1 MRAADT
7 DTMIHA
13 SVVEVAA
20 CDASVVEVSDVSER
34 RSVFGAGL
42 LVCSDGLGVLVGGG
56 ADVATAPFG
65 CSAVA
70 GSGVAT
76 AFGVG
81 VPADVPDVP
90 GDESARGGA
99 SAGASTTG
107 AGTATGATGS
117 GVAVTGAGAGT
128 ATGATGEGVGS
139 GAGSEVGSG
148 SGAGVGAGSEG
159 ASPGAVA
166 SLGGM
171 HPSPTLVH
179 PGLQVSALAGVTP

>member
-20 CDASVVEVSDVSER
+20 CDVSVFEVSDVSDT

-42 LVCSDGLGVLVGGG
+42 LVCSDGLGVLVGVG
-56 ADVATAPFG
+56 AEVATAPFG

-81 VPADVPDVP
+81 VPADVPDLP

-99 SAGASTTG
+99 SSGATAPG

-117 GVAVTGAGAGT
+117 GVTVTGSGAGT
-128 ATGATGEGVGS
+128 ATGASGVGAGS

-148 SGAGVGAGSEG
+148 SGTGAGAGSEG
-159 ASPGAVA
+159 ASPGTFA
-166 SLGGM
+166 SLDGM
-171 HPSPTLVH
+171 HPPPTSVH
-179 PGLQVSALAGVTP
+179 PGLQVSALAGVAP